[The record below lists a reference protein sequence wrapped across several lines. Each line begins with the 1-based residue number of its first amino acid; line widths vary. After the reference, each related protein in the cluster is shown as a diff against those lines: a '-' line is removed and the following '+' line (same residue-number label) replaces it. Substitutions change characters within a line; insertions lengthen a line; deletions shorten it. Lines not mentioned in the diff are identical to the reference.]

1 MDIFVDYERM
11 EEMVQWEWGLT
22 SLEKRLALVSA
33 GLGLALIV
41 CLYFLW
47 QQEDPAEASETPL
60 APYQPVAEHKPGQP
74 PSSTEEKWV
83 VVDVKG
89 AVKKPGIYRLAKD
102 SRVHDAIRMAGGALP
117 EADLLKVNLAER
129 LSDGKVV
136 YIAKRGE
143 QATEI
148 AWLDQASSTE
158 GSEKTGKINI
168 NTATAEELEQ
178 LNGIGPKK
186 AQAIVR
192 YREENGLFSSVDE
205 VAKVPGIGEKTLDQF
220 REQII
225 LS

>member
-1 MDIFVDYERM
+1 
-11 EEMVQWEWGLT
+11 MVQWEWDLT
-22 SLEKRLALVSA
+22 SLEKKLALVSA
-33 GLGLALIV
+33 GLGLALVI

-47 QQEDPAEASETPL
+47 QQGESSEASETPL
-60 APYQPVAEHKPGQP
+60 TPYQPVTEQKPEQSP
-74 PSSTEEKWV
+74 PSGKEKWV

-89 AVKKPGIYRLAKD
+89 AVKKPGIYRLATD
-102 SRVHDAIRMAGGALP
+102 SRVHDAIRMAGGTLP

-129 LSDGKVV
+129 LSDGEVI
-136 YIAKRGE
+136 YIAKKGE
-143 QATEI
+143 QAPEM
-148 AWLDQASSTE
+148 AWLDQASSTD
-158 GSEKTGKINI
+158 GSEKRGKINI

-205 VAKVPGIGEKTLDQF
+205 IAKVPGIGEKTLEQF
-220 REQII
+220 KEQIT

>member
-1 MDIFVDYERM
+1 
-11 EEMVQWEWGLT
+11 MVQWEWDLT
-22 SLEKRLALVSA
+22 SLEKKLALVSA
-33 GLGLALIV
+33 GLGLALVI

-47 QQEDPAEASETPL
+47 QQGESSEASEPPL
-60 APYQPVAEHKPGQP
+60 TPYQPVTEQKPEQS
-74 PSSTEEKWV
+74 PSSEKEKWV

-102 SRVHDAIRMAGGALP
+102 SRVHDAIRMAGGTSA

-129 LSDGKVV
+129 LSDGKVI
-136 YIAKRGE
+136 YIAKKGE
-143 QATEI
+143 EIPEI
-148 AWLDQASSTE
+148 AWVDQASSTV

-168 NTATAEELEQ
+168 NTATAEVLEQ

-192 YREENGLFSSVDE
+192 YREENGPFSSVDE
-205 VAKVPGIGEKTLDQF
+205 IAKVPGIGEKTLDQF
-220 REQII
+220 KEQIT